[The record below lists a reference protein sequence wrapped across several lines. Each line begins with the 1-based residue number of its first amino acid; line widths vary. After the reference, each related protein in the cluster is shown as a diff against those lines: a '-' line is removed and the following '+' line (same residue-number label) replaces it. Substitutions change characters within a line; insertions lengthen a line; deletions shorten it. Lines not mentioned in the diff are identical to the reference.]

1 MPHLSLPTRSLHPDT
16 TPVIV
21 DRPTWQRARDELL
34 AREKA
39 HTREGDAIAAARRRL
54 PMTQIP
60 DDTTVD
66 GPAGPVPFLDV
77 FEGRRMLV
85 AYFHM
90 WHDGQP
96 WEGQCEGCTFSA
108 SHLQQLA
115 YLHERD
121 VTVAVLSQGTYA
133 ESKPYADFLGYT
145 APWWSARD
153 SVALTAGRG
162 FGFIGCYLRTDEQ
175 AYETYWSTDRGTEAM
190 DTSYHLLDLTVFGR
204 QEGWEDSPEGW
215 PRLPAGQHQWRALG
229 RPTAQWAVTDEPVR
243 PSTTEGPA

>member
-60 DDTTVD
+60 DDATVD

-229 RPTAQWAVTDEPVR
+229 RPTAQWAVTDEPVG
-243 PSTTEGPA
+243 PSTTAGPA